1 MGQERTVL
9 ALWRS
14 ALLIKS
20 RSNSEYDNEGDSDSD
35 NASNSDGGSDN
46 DGGTSNAREDDCD
59 CDSHRDS
66 NTNGGAT
73 AGKQNNNTYRLI
85 RTD

>member
-20 RSNSEYDNEGDSDSD
+20 RSNSEYDNEGDID

-46 DGGTSNAREDDCD
+46 DGGTSIAREDDCE

-73 AGKQNNNTYRLI
+73 AEKTNKHWLI

>member
-1 MGQERTVL
+1 ML

-20 RSNSEYDNEGDSDSD
+20 RSNSEDDNEGGSDSD
-35 NASNSDGGSDN
+35 KASNSDGGSDN

-73 AGKQNNNTYRLI
+73 AEKQKHWLI
-85 RTD
+85 RTG